1 MTSIF
6 DRAPRLS
13 RARIIDARGIKLPKP
28 KKTAAQKEREAA
40 ELKKHELALETRLIQ
55 SRIKFLSQQQLLG
68 SDLASYAWDFAIL
81 NAAGEVVLGVEVN
94 GKIWHKGGHS
104 SGSGLLRDWDKWH
117 TLLATRALPTLPIAP
132 EHIKDGRAIGWI
144 LGYLQQLKQRSK

>member
-13 RARIIDARGIKLPKP
+13 RARIGTLHGIKLPKP

-40 ELKKHELALETRLIQ
+40 DRQKHERALETRLIQ

-68 SDLASYAWDFAIL
+68 TEFASYVWDFAIL
-81 NAAGEVVLGVEVN
+81 NDAGEIVLGVEVN
-94 GKIWHKGGHS
+94 GKIWHKGAHS
-104 SGSGLLRDWDKWH
+104 SGSGLLRDWDKWN

-144 LGYLQQLKQRSK
+144 LGYLNQLKQRSK